1 MPDTSRL
8 LLNSPLGSDPF
19 LRQDFTENWDI
30 LDKNPGIFV
39 CTSTSPPAWGGAQ
52 AGRKIFETDTRRIR
66 NWTGT
71 GWQNIENYPRGTSFA
86 LTPTEGLGKNVKK
99 TYTLSAAYNV
109 PRACRLMLIGSARF
123 TQEATAAQSVMC
135 VPWIDDAS
143 VDVATSANTLGFGD
157 AGSGASSAFSLFIP
171 LLGEKVVTAGNH
183 KIQVRVEVGNVF
195 NNSMYVYA
203 FRMIIV
209 HTE

>member
-1 MPDTSRL
+1 
-8 LLNSPLGSDPF
+8 
-19 LRQDFTENWDI
+19 
-30 LDKNPGIFV
+30 
-39 CTSTSPPAWGGAQ
+39 
-52 AGRKIFETDTRRIR
+52 
-66 NWTGT
+66 
-71 GWQNIENYPRGTSFA
+71 
-86 LTPTEGLGKNVKK
+86 
-99 TYTLSAAYNV
+99 
-109 PRACRLMLIGSARF
+109 MLIGSARF